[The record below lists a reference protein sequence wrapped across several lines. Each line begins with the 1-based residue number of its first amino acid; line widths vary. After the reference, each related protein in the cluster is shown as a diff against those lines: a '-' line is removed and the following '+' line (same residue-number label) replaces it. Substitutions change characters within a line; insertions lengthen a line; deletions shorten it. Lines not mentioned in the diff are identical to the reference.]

1 LVVIHLEDRGSMA
14 LIGRRECETEIV
26 SSLPNDILESLRS
39 IRGHEDGD
47 EPQYRGD
54 LSDKDLVRLRDEGYL
69 TFSRE
74 IGYFFDVTLTGKG
87 LRSIGVWPSPADPVT
102 ALLEAINK
110 AAESANDPDE
120 RSKLRTLGE
129 AASEVGKN
137 TLAGVLATV
146 LVSLPSILS

>member
-1 LVVIHLEDRGSMA
+1 MA

-26 SSLPNDILESLRS
+26 SSLPNDILESLR
-39 IRGHEDGD
+39 RVHGHEGSD
-47 EPQYRGD
+47 ESMYRAD
-54 LSDKDLVRLRDEGYL
+54 LSDNDLVRLRDEGYL

-74 IGYFFDVTLTGKG
+74 IGHFLDVILTGKG

-120 RSKLRTLGE
+120 RSKLRTLGK

-137 TLAGVLATV
+137 TLAGVLGTV
-146 LVSLPSILS
+146 LVCLPSILS